1 MKFLHI
7 SDLHFGKTMNELPL
21 IKEEQPYWV
30 KKFLETV
37 DETEAEAVVIAGDVY
52 DRSSPSADAVKL
64 LDEMITSLAEKNV
77 TVMMVAG
84 NHDSGQK
91 LSFASDIL
99 RKSGIR
105 SSF

>member
-21 IKEEQPYWV
+21 IKEDQPYWV

-64 LDEMITSLAEKNV
+64 LDKYL
-77 TVMMVAG
+77 
-84 NHDSGQK
+84 
-91 LSFASDIL
+91 L
-99 RKSGIR
+99 GIEE
-105 SSF
+105 